1 MVVKLV
7 TLSVNSVRGR
17 FIKSVRYLEPSKVVS
32 FCHPWGL
39 LHLLPRGK
47 DDDLECAA
55 NIREHY
61 PIDEVWNLM
70 MDADEEFHKAGGRDA
85 FLSRKR
91 LSFLFLGFC
100 CDLATGG
107 ASDMGFTMDIYWN
120 QTLTGL
126 VL

>member
-1 MVVKLV
+1 M
-7 TLSVNSVRGR
+7 
-17 FIKSVRYLEPSKVVS
+17 
-32 FCHPWGL
+32 
-39 LHLLPRGK
+39 LPRGK

-91 LSFLFLGFC
+91 LSSLFLGFC
-100 CDLATGG
+100 CD
-107 ASDMGFTMDIYWN
+107 DMGFTIDIYWN

-126 VL
+126 VLQAHMIYIEARFV

>member
-1 MVVKLV
+1 M
-7 TLSVNSVRGR
+7 
-17 FIKSVRYLEPSKVVS
+17 
-32 FCHPWGL
+32 
-39 LHLLPRGK
+39 LPRGK